1 MLEIVT
7 IAAAML
13 YAFAILWP
21 PPRGLRPQDIKGY
34 I

>member
-1 MLEIVT
+1 MIK
-7 IAAAML
+7 IAAIVAVTL